1 MRSRLE
7 GAIRKLQKLY
17 GPLTSPPSDPFA
29 FFVWEILSGHSTP
42 RKRDAAF
49 RALTRQRV
57 LTPDA
62 MWTASPKMLE
72 AGVALAGPFCQ
83 HRLLALRKG
92 VDVFRRTPALP
103 SVLVGQIAV
112 ARRHLKQLPR
122 MGGESSAYRML
133 LFAGNHAV
141 LPVDARVAR
150 VATRLGY
157 GEAVGN
163 FSKTARAV
171 RQAVDADLTR
181 SLDGYRR
188 AYLYLEHHG
197 AETCTET
204 DPHCDECPLRGHC
217 AYGQDR
223 RR

>member
-1 MRSRLE
+1 
-7 GAIRKLQKLY
+7 
-17 GPLTSPPSDPFA
+17 
-29 FFVWEILSGHSTP
+29 
-42 RKRDAAF
+42 
-49 RALTRQRV
+49 
-57 LTPDA
+57 
-62 MWTASPKMLE
+62 
-72 AGVALAGPFCQ
+72 
-83 HRLLALRKG
+83 
-92 VDVFRRTPALP
+92 
-103 SVLVGQIAV
+103 
-112 ARRHLKQLPR
+112 
-122 MGGESSAYRML
+122 ML

-150 VATRLGY
+150 VGTRLGY

-171 RQAVDADLTR
+171 RQAVDADLPR
-181 SLDGYRR
+181 SLGGYRR

-204 DPHCDECPLRGHC
+204 DPHCDECPLRGNC